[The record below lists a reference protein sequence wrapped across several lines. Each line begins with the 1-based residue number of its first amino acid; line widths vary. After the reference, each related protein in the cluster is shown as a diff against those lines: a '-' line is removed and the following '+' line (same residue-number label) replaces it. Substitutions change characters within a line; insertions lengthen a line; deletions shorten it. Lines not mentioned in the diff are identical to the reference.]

1 MLNKWKEETLSL
13 LKTDAPLGDYWKIL
27 IRMKDEGI
35 SASDAEQLFSE
46 IRSIM
51 ISEGN
56 EEGEDRILE
65 VLDFVV
71 GWCPP
76 HNRVW

>member
-1 MLNKWKEETLSL
+1 MLHKWKEETLSL
-13 LKTDAPLGDYWKIL
+13 LKTDASLGKYHNIL
-27 IRMKDEGI
+27 VRMKEEGI
-35 SASDAEQLFSE
+35 SSADAEKLFYE
-46 IRSIM
+46 IRAIM

-56 EEGEDRILE
+56 EAGEDRVLE